1 MERRYMERR
10 HTGKKVLAIV
20 LLLGVAFWA
29 GMYLGQQPPEEIQ
42 KQLQELSQGVVDQ
55 TVGLVEADLL
65 VQKKVLQAT
74 SGFLNGKSKVLD
86 GNPDEAIAELEET
99 LDYLGEAIKVSPG
112 GDTSD
117 ALLDTMTDI
126 GDLRRSLTDGQAISP
141 ETWGE
146 AQEKLDALLS
156 QS

>member
-1 MERRYMERR
+1 MERR

-29 GMYLGQQPPEEIQ
+29 GIHFGQQSPEEIQ

-55 TVGLVEADLL
+55 TVGLVETDLL

-117 ALLDTMTDI
+117 ALLDVMTKV
-126 GDLRRSLTDGQAISP
+126 GDLRRSLTDGLTVSP
-141 ETWGE
+141 EIWE
-146 AQEKLDALLS
+146 EVQEKLEALLS

>member
-1 MERRYMERR
+1 MERR

-20 LLLGVAFWA
+20 LLLGAAFWA
-29 GMYLGQQPPEEIQ
+29 GIHIGQQSPEEIQ
-42 KQLQELSQGVVDQ
+42 RQFQELSQGVMDQ

-74 SGFLNGKSKVLD
+74 SGFLNGKSKVMN
-86 GNPDEAIAELEET
+86 GNPDEAIAELEKT
-99 LDYLGEAIKVSPG
+99 LEYLGEAIKVSG

-117 ALLDTMTDI
+117 ALLDTMTNI
-126 GDLRRSLTDGQAISP
+126 GDLRRSLTDGQTVSP
-141 ETWGE
+141 EIWEE
-146 AQEKLDALLS
+146 AQEKLEALLS